1 MGKPTAE
8 AEASALKDD
17 LFAVITLH
25 PLSTNDFVAYKPTP
39 DVVPVIKTVPGA
51 ACTRA
56 IFFSETILNTFSKPN
71 LNRSQAKLIIAR

>member
-1 MGKPTAE
+1 LGLLIGNPTAE
-8 AEASALKDD
+8 AEASALIEH
-17 LFAVITLH
+17 LFAVITRQ

-56 IFFSETILNTFSKPN
+56 IFFNENYFDQFSNTN
-71 LNRSQAKLIIAR
+71 LN